1 MELMVLL
8 QTSLVLCFLLIEAT
22 SALAAEVVNGSDLM
36 KVPVMVVLEAAAVV
50 AAVIVLELFLVLAGQ
65 DLPLE
70 DLVMIL
76 RVMYSLMVE

>member
-1 MELMVLL
+1 MEAIFHHVP
-8 QTSLVLCFLLIEAT
+8 V
-22 SALAAEVVNGSDLM
+22 LAAEVVNGSDLM

-50 AAVIVLELFLVLAGQ
+50 AAVIVLELFLVLAVQ

-70 DLVMIL
+70 EMLMIL